1 MNEIVNKF
9 FLAGGKF
16 MPEMHLKQT
25 GFTYSASIPF
35 TKNKERIQKFK
46 ETEDSQC
53 IYQNE
58 QDKASF
64 QDDMANGD
72 FKDLTRRKLL
82 IKYCVIKHLI
92 LLKILNMM
100 DINADLLQWSINFFI
115 KKTSGSGIENMKKW
129 EYVKQRTKELQK
141 PIIRKFKKRKV
152 H

>member
-1 MNEIVNKF
+1 
-9 FLAGGKF
+9 

-53 IYQNE
+53 IYQDE

-129 EYVKQRTKELQK
+129 EYVKQRAKELQK